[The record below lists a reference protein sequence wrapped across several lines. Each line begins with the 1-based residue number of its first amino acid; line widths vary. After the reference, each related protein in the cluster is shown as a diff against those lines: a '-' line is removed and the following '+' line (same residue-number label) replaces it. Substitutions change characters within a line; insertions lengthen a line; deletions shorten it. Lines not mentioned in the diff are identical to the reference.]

1 MSFIEFNNVSFSYPE
16 TEAQIIKNLSVS
28 IDDGEMVAVLG
39 HNGSGKST
47 FAKLINGLLTA
58 QSGTVTVNG
67 IDAANEQSR
76 IDLLQQV
83 GMVFQNPDNQ
93 IVASIV
99 EEDVAFGPENLGVEP
114 DEIRERI
121 DNALKTVDMYEYRNK
136 SPHNLSGGQKQRVAI
151 AGILAMNPKC
161 IILDEATAMLD
172 PKGREEVMNKVK
184 MLNDELGITIIYIT
198 HFMEEATLAKRVIVL
213 DNGKIVLDGAPKE
226 VFSHTDIIEQTGLD
240 LPQPCQ
246 LTKKMGIDNCILS
259 VEECANVL
267 EGLLKKHGENS

>member
-83 GMVFQNPDNQ
+83 GMVFQRRC
-93 IVASIV
+93 S
-99 EEDVAFGPENLGVEP
+99 FRSG
-114 DEIRERI
+114 
-121 DNALKTVDMYEYRNK
+121 K
-136 SPHNLSGGQKQRVAI
+136 SRCRA
-151 AGILAMNPKC
+151 
-161 IILDEATAMLD
+161 
-172 PKGREEVMNKVK
+172 
-184 MLNDELGITIIYIT
+184 
-198 HFMEEATLAKRVIVL
+198 
-213 DNGKIVLDGAPKE
+213 
-226 VFSHTDIIEQTGLD
+226 
-240 LPQPCQ
+240 
-246 LTKKMGIDNCILS
+246 
-259 VEECANVL
+259 
-267 EGLLKKHGENS
+267 